1 MKMNYDQHLFLNEVQ
16 LMKNP
21 IFQVKMIINW
31 LLILTECGVSCKR
44 RAVPIGTV
52 VHICKWSNLM
62 DGSMMMG
69 VGELFNVI
77 ANPETFDA
85 GGDVRGVRS
94 RFWDTAGSRE

>member
-1 MKMNYDQHLFLNEVQ
+1 
-16 LMKNP
+16 
-21 IFQVKMIINW
+21 
-31 LLILTECGVSCKR
+31 
-44 RAVPIGTV
+44 
-52 VHICKWSNLM
+52 M

-94 RFWDTAGSRE
+94 RF